1 MKYLGIDPGPE
12 NTAWCQINGDFIN
25 CGLANNM
32 DAFTSIRNIAANNDE
47 SQLTIAIEMVA
58 SYGMPVGAEVFNT
71 CRLIGKLELH
81 LELLRHVPSLIFRKD
96 VKMELCGRTAGVN
109 DAVIRQR
116 LIDLYGA
123 QGTKKNP
130 GATYGI
136 KKDMWAAL
144 AVAHTLRAKHLK
156 TI

>member
-12 NTAWCQINGDFIN
+12 KTAWCQLNGDFIN
-25 CGLANNM
+25 CGLANNV
-32 DAFTSIRNIAANNDE
+32 DAFKSIRDIAANNNE
-47 SQLTIAIEMVA
+47 SELTIAIEMVA

-81 LELLRHVPSLIFRKD
+81 LELLRHVPLLIFRKD
-96 VKMELCGRTAGVN
+96 VKMCLCGKTAGIN

-116 LIDLYGA
+116 LIDIYGA

-136 KKDMWAAL
+136 VKDMWAAL
-144 AVAHTLRAKHLK
+144 AVAHTLKERMQKD
-156 TI
+156 